1 MKIATEA
8 TLIAAAVLR
17 YLAIDETAEL
27 HAQSQPERNGWTIG
41 ASSHLPDR
49 VRLSIDHS
57 EDKRRTRWNSDVPW
71 SSFQGLTSQQL
82 SSLNGPHTFEFVRDA
97 GMFVCT
103 GQFSG
108 GRGRGAYRFQPNQ
121 RYASQLQELG
131 FSAPS
136 PGDLYS
142 LAVGDVSLEFA
153 RIVGADGIGASPRV
167 LLELHD
173 HGLTTAYLRDAQAAG
188 FGRFTARDYI
198 EIKNNG
204 VRSDFL
210 RALKNAGYG
219 DVSVR
224 QIVEMQNH
232 GIDSRIMRELARF
245 GLKPLPRDLIEMK
258 NQGVSPAFLHALAQA
273 GLSKL
278 DSREV
283 VELRNRNVTP
293 EFIRDAKDMG
303 YSFTAREMIS
313 MRSRGVDTAYL
324 RKLRA
329 SGFHTQSA
337 ERIIKLRARGID

>member
-1 MKIATEA
+1 MKTPTEA
-8 TLIAAAVLR
+8 TLIVAAVLGS
-17 YLAIDETAEL
+17 LAL
-27 HAQSQPERNGWTIG
+27 HAQSQPERNGWTLG
-41 ASSHLPDR
+41 VSAHLPDH

-57 EDKRRTRWNSDVPW
+57 EDKRRTTWNSDVPW
-71 SSFQGLTSQQL
+71 SSFRGLTSQQL
-82 SSLNGPHTFEFVRDA
+82 STLNGPHTFEFVRDA
-97 GMFVCT
+97 GTFVFT

-108 GRGRGAYRFQPNQ
+108 RRGRGAYRFEPDQ

-136 PGDLYS
+136 PGDMYS
-142 LAVGDVSLEFA
+142 LAVADVSLEFA
-153 RIVGADGIGASPRV
+153 RIAGADGIGASPRV

-198 EIKNNG
+198 EIKNHG
-204 VRSDFL
+204 VRPDFL

-224 QIVEMQNH
+224 QIVEMQNR
-232 GIDSRIMRELARF
+232 GIDSRTMRDLARF
-245 GLKPLPRDLIEMK
+245 GLKPAPRDLIEMK
-258 NQGVSPAFLHALAQA
+258 NQGVSPAFLYALAQA

-293 EFIRDAKDMG
+293 EFIREAKEMG
-303 YSFTAREMIS
+303 YSFTAREMIN

-329 SGFHTQSA
+329 SGFHTLSA
-337 ERIIKLRARGID
+337 EKIIRMRATRGID